1 VIPRIYVCTSNP
13 GKLADFALG
22 LAGISLEPLPGLR
35 ELEPPEENGAT
46 FEENAASKA
55 LYYSRH
61 SEGPVLADDSGIVVK
76 SLNGAPGV
84 YSARY
89 SGEGATDVANNALL
103 LRTLAGREDRSAR
116 YICLLAIAQSGRV
129 LHTVEG
135 SVDGWIV
142 DSPRGT
148 GGFGYDPLFLYTQL
162 NRTFAEL
169 TPEERFSV
177 SHRGNALRQLAGV
190 LGRE

>member
-1 VIPRIYVCTSNP
+1 MTPRIYVCTTNP

-22 LAGISLEPLPGLR
+22 LAGISLAPLPGLR
-35 ELEPPEENGAT
+35 QIQPPEENGET

-55 LYYSRH
+55 LYYSRY
-61 SEGPVLADDSGIVVK
+61 SEQSVLADDSGIVVK
-76 SLNGAPGV
+76 SLDGAPGV

-89 SGEGATDVANNALL
+89 SGEGATDGSNNALL
-103 LRTLAGREDRSAR
+103 LTNLAGREDRSAG
-116 YICLLAIAQSGRV
+116 YVCVLSVAQSGRL

-135 SVDGWIV
+135 SVGGWIV

-148 GGFGYDPLFLYTQL
+148 GGFGYDPLFFFAPL

-169 TPEERFSV
+169 TPEERLSV
-177 SHRGNALRQLAGV
+177 SHRGNALRQLAR
-190 LGRE
+190 LLKNE